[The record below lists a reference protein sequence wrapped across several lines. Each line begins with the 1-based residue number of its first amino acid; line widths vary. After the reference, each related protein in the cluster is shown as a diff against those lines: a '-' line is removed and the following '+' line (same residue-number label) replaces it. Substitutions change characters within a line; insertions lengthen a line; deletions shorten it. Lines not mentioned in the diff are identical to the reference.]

1 MGRGRVE
8 PCWCVVAGTVQSMW
22 LLGKGDRSATV
33 GVEEHQELS
42 GASPG
47 AWGAGEGWGEHLH
60 CAQIQIIRSKTP
72 LEAGVTE
79 V

>member
-8 PCWCVVAGTVQSMW
+8 PRWCFAAGTVQSTW
-22 LLGKGDRSATV
+22 LLGKGDHSASV
-33 GVEEHQELS
+33 GVE

-47 AWGAGEGWGEHLH
+47 ARGAGVGWGEHLH
-60 CAQIQIIRSKTP
+60 CAQIQIIRSKTL
-72 LEAGVTE
+72 LEAGVIG